1 MELNKN
7 NFYNILYDPEDF
19 IAIKNRKPLG
29 KNEDGI
35 MEFAFLKDNRSLSML
50 INGDDP
56 EYICLNPVDIE
67 SDGSA
72 LSSNIF
78 TYRNILMECDEK
90 GVDIEQQ
97 RYRIKQSGIPY
108 STVVFSGG
116 KSSHHIISLEE
127 SLSSEE
133 EYKAWFK
140 AIEFGL
146 SKYNFKA
153 DSACKN
159 PSRLS
164 RTPEGF
170 NIKDG
175 NPQELLE
182 VRSRIPNKD
191 MLVWFKQH
199 DIDPNDYLQNDVEYT
214 SYDGP
219 NSANDERR
227 WEVAQKFMGQNWDYS
242 SLGDGEREPARFQ
255 LTLKCKECG
264 LSMQATQNYMVQ
276 NYPSSKG
283 SAKTVSDVK
292 RVYDTREVTPI
303 AVSTE
308 EDWIKLQQLKKTE
321 ETHTLYDNLLDLEY
335 NLRGTDE
342 IKDEEIDRDSDATL
356 HRYMMVGDQ
365 IYFLVN
371 RRIYKRSLSTF
382 TIHHR
387 KADLQSIRRYT
398 GECNEPGY
406 FNYQP
411 VVNNHYNMFK
421 MPTWKPT
428 KGSWDT
434 IEHYLRHLVDQDEL
448 QYQMLLDYF
457 QISLE
462 NPKQK
467 LPIIILLSYE
477 KNTGKSTF
485 YDLLKSVFGENVES
499 VDPSNFELDWNTQ
512 WCEKHFVFVD
522 EMEKVKDKDKIGSK
536 LKKLAYF
543 PVISKNK
550 KGYDTE
556 TIEWNGRTVLTSNEE
571 AGFIEIDNEED
582 RYWVIKPP
590 GRKGEFDP
598 NYVDKIRADA
608 PYFVHALMNRTLH
621 TENEN
626 RGWFKKEL
634 LHTRALQ
641 DIVDNSRPQIEVDLD
656 NMMTVWFED
665 NKNKS
670 ECNFILDTLTL
681 RFPKYTIEQLKTTIH
696 KLFGV
701 AAASRRM
708 KEDSFHGFNKIQKFW
723 YTINRTSI
731 STNEDFNDSIADA
744 FKEIS

>member
-1 MELNKN
+1 MNKEK
-7 NFYNILYDPEDF
+7 FYNILYDPDDY
-19 IAIKNRKPLG
+19 IAIKNRKRLG
-29 KNEDGI
+29 KNEDGV
-35 MEFAFLKDNRSLSML
+35 MEYAFLKDNRSVKML
-50 INGDDP
+50 VHGDAP
-56 EYICLNPVDIE
+56 EYICINPVDIN

-72 LSSNIF
+72 ASSNIF
-78 TYRNILMECDEK
+78 VYRNILMECDEK
-90 GVDIEQQ
+90 GVDTEEQQ
-97 RYRIKQSGIPY
+97 YRIKQSGIPY
-108 STVVFSGG
+108 STVVFSGN
-116 KSSHHIISLEE
+116 KSAHHIISLEE

-140 AIEFGL
+140 AIETIL
-146 SKYNFKA
+146 AKYNFKA
-153 DSACKN
+153 DSNCKN

-164 RTPEGF
+164 RAAEGI
-170 NIKDG
+170 NDVTGKVQDI
-175 NPQELLE
+175 LE
-182 VRSRIPNKD
+182 IRSRVPNKD

-199 DIDPNDYLQNDVEYT
+199 EIDPNDYIQKEIEYV
-214 SYDGP
+214 SHDGP
-219 NSANDERR
+219 DSANDQQR
-227 WEVAQKFMGQNWDYS
+227 WEVALRYMGKDWSYE
-242 SLGDGEREPARFQ
+242 SLGDGQREPARFS
-255 LTLKCKECG
+255 LTLNCKRFG
-264 LSMQATQNYMVQ
+264 LSLPTTQNFMVQ
-276 NYPSSKG
+276 HCPSSKG
-283 SAKTVSDVK
+283 SAKTRADVK
-292 RVYDTREVTPI
+292 RVWESRDVEI
-303 AVSTE
+303 ESVSST

-321 ETHTLYDNLLDLEY
+321 ENHAAFDNLLDLEY

-342 IKDEEIDRDSDATL
+342 IEDEEIDRDSDAVL

-365 IYFLVN
+365 IYFLIN

-421 MPTWKPT
+421 MPKWKPT

-434 IEHYLRHLVDQDEL
+434 IEHYLRHLVNQDEQ

-457 QISLE
+457 QLSLE

-467 LPIIILLSYE
+467 LPIILLLSYE

-485 YDLLKSVFGENVES
+485 FDLLKAVFGENVES

-522 EMEKVKDKDKIGSK
+522 EMEKVKDKDKIGTK

-550 KGYDTE
+550 KGHDTE
-556 TIEWNGRTVLTSNEE
+556 TIEWNGQIVLASNEE
-571 AGFIEIDNEED
+571 AGFIEIDIYED

-590 GRKGEFDP
+590 ARVGDFDP

-608 PYFVHALMNRTLH
+608 PFFVHALMNRTLY
-621 TENEN
+621 TKNEN
-626 RGWFKKEL
+626 RGWFRPDL
-634 LHTRALQ
+634 LHTQALQ

-670 ECNFILDTLTL
+670 ECNFILDTLIL
-681 RFPKYTIEQLKTTIH
+681 RFPQYNTTELKGAIH
-696 KLFGV
+696 KVFGV
-701 AAASRRM
+701 AAPQRRIR
-708 KEDSFHGFNKIQKFW
+708 EDSFNGFNKTQKFW

-731 STNEDFNDSIADA
+731 TTNDDFNDQIADA
-744 FKEIS
+744 FADIS

>member
-1 MELNKN
+1 MDKEK
-7 NFYNILYDPEDF
+7 FYNILYDPDDY
-19 IAIKNRKPLG
+19 IAIKNKKPLG
-29 KNEDGI
+29 KNEDGV
-35 MEFAFLKDNRSLSML
+35 MEYAFLKDNRSIAML
-50 INGDDP
+50 IHGDAP
-56 EYICLNPVDIE
+56 EYICINPVDIE

-72 LSSNIF
+72 SSANIF
-78 TYRNILMECDEK
+78 TYRNILMECDEA
-90 GVDIEQQ
+90 GVDVEEQ

-116 KSSHHIISLEE
+116 KSAHHIISLEE

-140 AIEFGL
+140 AIEAAL
-146 SKYNFKA
+146 AKYNFKA

-164 RTPEGF
+164 RTPDGF
-170 NIKDG
+170 NIDSG
-175 NPQELLE
+175 NSQELLE

-199 DIDPNDYLQNDVEYT
+199 EIDPNDYIEKNIEYV
-214 SYDGP
+214 SHEGP
-219 NSANDERR
+219 DTANDQQR
-227 WEVAQKFMGQNWDYS
+227 WEVACRYMGKNWDYS

-255 LTLKCKECG
+255 LTLNCKRFG
-264 LSMQATQNYMVQ
+264 LSLSAIQSFMVQ
-276 NYPSSKG
+276 HCPSSKG
-283 SAKTVSDVK
+283 SAKTASDVK
-292 RVYDTREVTPI
+292 RVYESRDVKVES
-303 AVSTE
+303 VSSK

-321 ETHTLYDNLLDLEY
+321 ETHAAFDNLLDLEY
-335 NLRGTDE
+335 NLRDTNE
-342 IKDEEIDRDSDATL
+342 VIDEEIDRDSDAIL

-365 IYFLVN
+365 IYFLAN
-371 RRIYKRSLSTF
+371 RRIYKRTLSTF

-421 MPTWKPT
+421 MPTWKPA
-428 KGSWDT
+428 KGSWET
-434 IEHYLRHLVDQDEL
+434 IEHYLRHITNGDEQ
-448 QYQMLLDYF
+448 QYQMMLDYF
-457 QISLE
+457 QISLQD
-462 NPKQK
+462 PKQK

-485 YDLLKSVFGENVES
+485 YDLLKAVFGENVES

-522 EMEKVKDKDKIGSK
+522 EMEKIKDKDKVGSK

-550 KGYDTE
+550 KGHDTE

-571 AGFIEIDNEED
+571 AGFIQIDVYED
-582 RYWVIKPP
+582 RYWVIKTP

-598 NYVDKIRADA
+598 NYVKKIQKQA
-608 PYFVHALMNRTLH
+608 PYFVHHLMNRELH

-626 RGWFKKEL
+626 RGWFHPEL
-634 LHTRALQ
+634 LHTKALQ

-665 NKNKS
+665 NKSKS
-670 ECNFILDTLTL
+670 ECNFILETLTL
-681 RFPKYTIEQLKTTIH
+681 RFPQYEIEELKAAIH
-696 KLFGV
+696 KVFGV
-701 AAASRRM
+701 ASTQRRV
-708 KEDSFHGFNKIQKFW
+708 KEDSFNGFNKIQKFW

-731 STNEDFNDSIADA
+731 TTNDDFNDSIADA
-744 FKEIS
+744 FKDIS

>member
-7 NFYNILYDPEDF
+7 NFYNILYDQDDF

-29 KNEDGI
+29 KNEDGL
-35 MEFAFLKDNRSLSML
+35 MEYMFLKDNRSLKML
-50 INGDDP
+50 ANGYPP
-56 EYICLNPVDIE
+56 EYICINPVDIE

-90 GVDIEQQ
+90 GVDIEEQ

-108 STVVFSGG
+108 STVTFSGG
-116 KSSHHIISLEE
+116 KSAHHIISLEE
-127 SLSSEE
+127 SLSSEA
-133 EYKAWFK
+133 EYKSWFQ
-140 AIEFGL
+140 AIEAGL

-153 DSACKN
+153 DGACKN

-164 RTPEGF
+164 RAAYGT
-170 NIKDG
+170 NIKTG
-175 NPQELLE
+175 IEQEVLE
-182 VRSRIPNKD
+182 IRSRVPNKD
-191 MLVWFKQH
+191 MLLWFQQH
-199 DIDPNDYLQNDVEYT
+199 GINPNDYITKDVEYV
-214 SYDGP
+214 SHDGP
-219 NSANDERR
+219 DSANDKRR
-227 WEVAQKFMGQNWDYS
+227 WEVAQKFMGKNWDYS

-264 LSMQATQNYMVQ
+264 LSLSATQNYMVQ

-283 SAKTVSDVK
+283 SAKTSTDVK

-303 AVSTE
+303 SVSTE
-308 EDWIKLQQLKKTE
+308 EDWKKLQQLRKTE
-321 ETHTLYDNLLDLEY
+321 ETLTAYDNLLDLEY
-335 NLRGTDE
+335 NLKGADV
-342 IKDEEIDRDSDATL
+342 IQDEEIDRDSDAML
-356 HRYMMVGDQ
+356 HRYMMIGDQ
-365 IYFLVN
+365 IYFRIN
-371 RRIYKRSLSTF
+371 RRIYRRTTGTF

-387 KADLQSIRRYT
+387 KADLLSVRRYT

-421 MPTWKPT
+421 MPTWKPA

-434 IEHYLRHLVDQDEL
+434 IEHYLRHITGGSEQ
-448 QYQMLLDYF
+448 QYQMMLDYF

-467 LPIIILLSYE
+467 LPIILLLSYK

-485 YDLLKSVFGENVES
+485 FDLLKAVFGDNAES

-522 EMEKVKDKDKIGSK
+522 EMEKVKDKDAVGTR

-550 KGYDTE
+550 KGFDTE
-556 TIEWNGRTVLTSNEE
+556 SIPWNGRIVLASNEE

-582 RYWVIKPP
+582 RYWVLRPP
-590 GRKGEFDP
+590 ARVGAHDKT
-598 NYVDKIRADA
+598 YVDRIYNEAS
-608 PYFVHALMNRTLH
+608 YFVHALMNRTLS
-621 TENEN
+621 TKSEN
-626 RGWFKKEL
+626 RGWFSKEL
-634 LHTRALQ
+634 LQTQALI
-641 DIVDNSRPQIEVDLD
+641 DIVDSSRPQIEIDLD
-656 NMMTVWFED
+656 NMMTTWFEN
-665 NKNKS
+665 NKSKS

-681 RFPKYTIEQLKTTIH
+681 RFPKYTVQELKSCMH

-701 AAASRRM
+701 ASPVRRM
-708 KEDSFHGFNKIQKFW
+708 REDSFNGFNKTQKFW
-723 YTINRTSI
+723 YTINRSSI
-731 STNEDFNDSIADA
+731 ATNADVNDSIAEA
-744 FKEIS
+744 FAEIS